1 MFIMALL
8 YVKQKG
14 DFKHA
19 ETFLNRVLRRDY
31 MSVLKHYG
39 SVGVNALKEATPKD
53 TGLTSESWYY
63 EIVEGRGT
71 VSLYFKNS
79 NIVDGVPIA
88 IVIQYGHATR
98 NGGYVQGR
106 DYINPVL
113 VPLFNELAEKL
124 WKEVTKK

>member
-1 MFIMALL
+1 MALL

-19 ETFLNRVLRRDY
+19 ETFLNRVLKRDY
-31 MSVLKHYG
+31 LSVMNQYG
-39 SVGVNALKEATPKD
+39 EIGVEALRKATPKD
-53 TGLTSESWYY
+53 TGKTSESWYY
-63 EIVEGRGT
+63 EIK
-71 VSLYFKNS
+71 KNS
-79 NIVDGVPIA
+79 KGVTLQFNNSNVVNGVPIA

-113 VPLFNELAEKL
+113 VPLFEEMAEKL
-124 WKEVTKK
+124 WKEVTK

>member
-1 MFIMALL
+1 MALL

-19 ETFLNRVLRRDY
+19 ETFLNKMLKRDY

-39 SVGVNALKEATPKD
+39 EKGVLELKEATPKD
-53 TGLTSESWYY
+53 TGKTSESWYY
-63 EIVEGRGT
+63 EIVEGRGS

-79 NIVDGVPIA
+79 NVVNGVPIA
-88 IVIQYGHATR
+88 VVIQYGHATR

-113 VPLFNELAEKL
+113 RPLFDKMAKKI
-124 WKEVTKK
+124 WKEVTTA

>member
-1 MFIMALL
+1 MALL

-19 ETFLNRVLRRDY
+19 ETFLNKMLKRDY
-31 MSVLKHYG
+31 ITVMKRYG
-39 SVGVNALKEATPKD
+39 EKGVKELKEATPKD
-53 TGLTSESWYY
+53 TGKTSESWYY
-63 EIVEGRGT
+63 EILESKGR

-79 NIVDGVPIA
+79 NIVNGVPIA

-98 NGGYVQGR
+98 NGGFVQGR

-113 VPLFNELAEKL
+113 QPLFDEMANKI
-124 WKEVTKK
+124 WKEVTSA